1 MEWMNLI
8 PWSIAFLALVVSALG
23 FIRNKHKDEVAGR
36 IDIESKME
44 SLKESLLKA
53 NIKLDQVCA
62 TTNETRSDIKALN
75 TSLIEMD
82 KRLSVVENDLKTAFM
97 RIDELREDIK
107 NGVDNR

>member
-1 MEWMNLI
+1 MDWMNLI
-8 PWSIAFLALVVSALG
+8 PWGLTFMALIVSALS
-23 FIRNKHKDEVAGR
+23 FIRNKHKDELQGR
-36 IDIESKME
+36 VDIEAKME
-44 SLKESLLKA
+44 RLNESLLKA

-97 RIDELREDIK
+97 RIDELREEVK
-107 NGVDNR
+107 HGVDK

>member
-1 MEWMNLI
+1 MDWMNLI
-8 PWSIAFLALVVSALG
+8 PWGLTFMALIVSALS
-23 FIRNKHKDEVAGR
+23 FIRNKHNDELQGR
-36 IDIESKME
+36 VDIEAKME
-44 SLKESLLKA
+44 RLNESLLKA

-97 RIDELREDIK
+97 RIDELREDMK
-107 NGVDNR
+107 NGMDK

>member
-8 PWSIAFLALVVSALG
+8 PWSISFMALLVAFLTFVRNGHKEAL
-23 FIRNKHKDEVAGR
+23 KDRA
-36 IDIESKME
+36 DNDAKLE
-44 SLKESLLKA
+44 SLKEALLKA

-75 TSLIEMD
+75 TSIIEMD

-97 RIDELREDIK
+97 RIDELREGLK
-107 NGVDNR
+107 NEMDKR

>member
-1 MEWMNLI
+1 MGEYI
-8 PWSIAFLALVVSALG
+8 PWLISGVSMVVCVLTYLRNGKSAE
-23 FIRNKHKDEVAGR
+23 IKDRAENDA
-36 IDIESKME
+36 KLE

-82 KRLSVVENDLKTAFM
+82 KRLSMVENDLKTAFM
-97 RIDELREDIK
+97 RIDELRETK
-107 NGVDNR
+107 ANKKEV